1 MKQLLFLLVLFI
13 TFSLQAQDKGT
24 VSGKILDAELY
35 NEPLIMASVALKG
48 TPWRTKTNFNGN
60 FEITDIDS
68 GAYTMKISFLGYKDL
83 EVQIIVE
90 NNSTVFIQHSL
101 GAKTMILKDVA
112 DVSSTSKD

>member
-1 MKQLLFLLVLFI
+1 
-13 TFSLQAQDKGT
+13 
-24 VSGKILDAELY
+24 
-35 NEPLIMASVALKG
+35 
-48 TPWRTKTNFNGN
+48 
-60 FEITDIDS
+60 
-68 GAYTMKISFLGYKDL
+68 MKISFLGYKDL